1 MALPTPEPGL
11 VIGYSYLW
19 HHESLQ
25 GRVEGTKDRPCAI
38 IVAHKTVQGDTEI
51 LAVPVTH
58 SEPDNPADG
67 IEIPEAT
74 RRRLELND
82 DGRSWVVLSEL
93 NRFIWPGSDLR
104 QVQNDPDIRY
114 DYGLL
119 PSGFFEQ
126 LKQQLL
132 TLHREHS
139 VATVKRT

>member
-1 MALPTPEPGL
+1 MALPEPQPGL

-25 GRVEGTKDRPCAI
+25 GRVEGTKDRPSAI
-38 IVAHKTVQGDTEI
+38 VVAHKTVQGDTEI
-51 LAVPVTH
+51 LAVPITH
-58 SEPDNPADG
+58 SEPDNPAEA

-74 RRRLELND
+74 RRRLGLSD
-82 DGRSWVVLSEL
+82 GGRSWVILSEL
-93 NRFIWPGSDLR
+93 NRFIWPGPDLR
-104 QVQNDPDIRY
+104 QIQSDQDARY

-119 PSGFFEQ
+119 PPEFFEQ

-132 TLHREHS
+132 TLTRANH